1 MYCKHVAPILAA
13 MNKIRAGLLGFGKT
27 GSLVAKE
34 LLNDARFSLSWVIRR
49 SGHETGRFASKLL
62 NFKHNAAPLYS
73 AEHIGD
79 SFYEDHPVDVIIDF
93 SGPSGLS
100 LYQKPVEKG
109 IKIVSAISK
118 YEPSQISQI
127 QEYANHTAIV
137 HSPNITLGANFLIV
151 ASRLLQAIAPHADVE
166 IVESHFKGK
175 PEVSGTALKM
185 ADALGVDGE
194 KVHSLRAGGIVGKH
208 EVVFGLPNQT
218 IRLIHESIHRSA
230 FGQGA
235 IFAALWLQH
244 KSKGLFS
251 MENIFAHIL
260 GDSPLQ
266 QFTPEA

>member
-1 MYCKHVAPILAA
+1 

-34 LLNDARFSLSWVIRR
+34 LLNDARFSLNWVIRK
-49 SGHETGRFASKLL
+49 SAHETERFASKLL
-62 NFKHNAAPLYS
+62 NFSHNAAPMY
-73 AEHIGD
+73 AAGDIND
-79 SFYEDHPVDVIIDF
+79 SFHEEHPVDVIIDF
-93 SGPSGLS
+93 SDASGLS

-109 IKIVSAISK
+109 VKIVSAISK

-137 HSPNITLGANFLIV
+137 HSPNITVGANFLIV
-151 ASRLLQAIAPHADVE
+151 ASRLLKMIAPHADVE

-185 ADALGVDGE
+185 AHALGVSDDN
-194 KVHSLRAGGIVGKH
+194 VHSLRAGGIVGKH

-218 IRLIHESIHRSA
+218 IRLVHESINRSA

-235 IFAALWLQH
+235 IFAALWLQD

-260 GDSPLQ
+260 GGQS
-266 QFTPEA
+266 FTDLAIEGE